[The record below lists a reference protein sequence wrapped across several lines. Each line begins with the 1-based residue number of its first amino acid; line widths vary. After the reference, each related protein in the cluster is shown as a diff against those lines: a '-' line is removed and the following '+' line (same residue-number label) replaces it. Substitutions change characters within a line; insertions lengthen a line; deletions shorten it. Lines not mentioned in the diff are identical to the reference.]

1 MTNQGNLWLLATLL
15 VAPCIGSYLGVV
27 LERGPLASGRSRCAS
42 CGATLGVIDLVPIVS
57 FVLLRG
63 RCRRCD
69 ARIPTNLVLIELG
82 LLLIAVIAIG
92 FEPAGP
98 DVAIATGFG
107 AALFALA
114 LIDLRSM
121 RLPDAITLPL
131 LLCGL
136 LVCVWTERSALT
148 VHAAAAALDY
158 LGLRLLALLYRRS
171 RGIEGIG
178 AGDAKLLAAGG
189 AWLGLAAM
197 PDLLVLAGSF
207 GIVGFMITALRRGR
221 LDADFRMPFGP
232 ALALA
237 IWLLWLHRG
246 A

>member
-15 VAPCIGSYLGVV
+15 AAPCVGSYLGIA
-27 LERGPLASGRSRCAS
+27 LQRGPLALGRSRCES
-42 CGATLGVIDLVPIVS
+42 CGATLGAIDLVPIVS
-57 FVLLRG
+57 FLLLRG
-63 RCRRCD
+63 RCRTCH
-69 ARIPTNLVLIELG
+69 ARIPTMLLLIEG
-82 LLLIAVIAIG
+82 TLLLIAVIAAG

-98 DVAIATGFG
+98 ELAIAAGLG
-107 AALFALA
+107 AVLFALA

-121 RLPDAITLPL
+121 RLPDALTLPL

-136 LVCVWTERSALT
+136 LVCFWTERSALT
-148 VHAAAAALDY
+148 LHAAAAALDY
-158 LGLRLLALLYRRS
+158 LGLRLLAQLYRRS

-197 PDLLVLAGSF
+197 PDLLVLSGSL
-207 GIVGFMITALRRGR
+207 GIVGFMVAALRRGR
-221 LDADFRMPFGP
+221 LDTEFRLPFGP